1 MASKADI
8 RKCQRLLDVIKNN
21 GTIGRFEL
29 IDEARM
35 GIGAYNAIKPYF
47 EERFSEW
54 VEYDKSNKSWSLK
67 PEAAKQIS
75 ELEKE
80 CGK

>member
-1 MASKADI
+1 M
-8 RKCQRLLDVIKNN
+8 RKCQRLLDTIKKY
-21 GTIGRFEL
+21 GTIDKFQL
-29 IDEARM
+29 MDECRI
-35 GIGAYNAIKPYF
+35 GISAYNAIKPYF
-47 EERFSEW
+47 EQKFEGW
-54 VEYDKSNKSWSLK
+54 VEYDRAEKTWSIK